1 MAKLA
6 AQLPGEYRK
15 QLVGEAA
22 KRRRDPGAPA
32 VALGDVFVERVARR
46 AALCPSQ
53 GRRAS
58 EAVIETLAERIA
70 GGEVDDLAQ
79 ELPED
84 LHPALERGK
93 ARTGGKAQR
102 MSLDEFVE
110 RIADREGVGYEQ
122 ALEQARAVFAALR
135 DTLTDREFSD
145 LLAELPKGY
154 HEALL

>member
-1 MAKLA
+1 MLAQDLPVELRTWLLMGGDKAQGFDVNEFLRRVADREDVDPDTATEHAQAVFAALARLVRGDEMAKLA

-15 QLVGEAA
+15 RLVGEAA

-32 VALGDVFVERVARR
+32 AALGDV
-46 AALCPSQ
+46 
-53 GRRAS
+53 
-58 EAVIETLAERIA
+58 
-70 GGEVDDLAQ
+70 
-79 ELPED
+79 
-84 LHPALERGK
+84 
-93 ARTGGKAQR
+93 
-102 MSLDEFVE
+102 FVE
-110 RIADREGVGYEQ
+110 RIADREGVSYEQ